1 MWEGRGMSGSS
12 DTFFVSDSLTGRL
25 TESHLADQSEEYR
38 DIEDDRVDE
47 ELLECVLSFEDIMV
61 SCSVTSVEVSE
72 SLDAVSLLVGLDV
85 DSIAK
90 SVLNKSCIERVD
102 FYDTSREKIA
112 EFDTSKK
119 TYNSVIAKVQ
129 QSENYRVS
137 LIFN

>member
-1 MWEGRGMSGSS
+1 MSGSS

-47 ELLECVLSFEDIMV
+47 ALLECVLSFEDIMV

-90 SVLNKSCIERVD
+90 SVLNKSCIEKVD

>member
-1 MWEGRGMSGSS
+1 MSGSS

-112 EFDTSKK
+112 EFDTSEK